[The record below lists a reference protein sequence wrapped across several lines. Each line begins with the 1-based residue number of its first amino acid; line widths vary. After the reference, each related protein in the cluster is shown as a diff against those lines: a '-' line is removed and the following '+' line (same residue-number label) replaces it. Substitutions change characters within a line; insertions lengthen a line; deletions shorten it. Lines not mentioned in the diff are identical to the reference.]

1 MSAVLNRLII
11 QFNSSKCLS
20 EILNVSTIDGKA
32 CPLMDIHLLMMGRYA
47 HVMNVLF
54 ESVYMY
60 VHYYVH
66 VLKYVCMYVCNNL
79 CIYLQ
84 RTAFMCACLYGMYKY
99 LQYIGMYVYMY
110 VCMLP
115 SYRFV

>member
-1 MSAVLNRLII
+1 MISAVLSRLII

-54 ESVYMY
+54 ESVCMY
-60 VHYYVH
+60 LNYYVY
-66 VLKYVCMYVCNNL
+66 VLKYVCMYIFNNL
-79 CIYLQ
+79 CIYL
-84 RTAFMCACLYGMYKY
+84 
-99 LQYIGMYVYMY
+99 
-110 VCMLP
+110 
-115 SYRFV
+115 